1 MVLAGNPLV
10 ISQLLRNK
18 ARQEKAVNVKDLNLQ
33 QLIMNDKK
41 IKGISHAVALEIN
54 GMVNYWWMNCTHFS
68 QYLSGACSSK
78 HSLC

>member
-1 MVLAGNPLV
+1 MV

-41 IKGISHAVALEIN
+41 L
-54 GMVNYWWMNCTHFS
+54 
-68 QYLSGACSSK
+68 QY
-78 HSLC
+78 